1 MRGKAAAIIVL
12 LAGPVVSTGAVIHL
26 QLPGGGAHGR
36 VSPGRSFVVE
46 VVLDLEGAEK
56 VAGFEAQLRDS
67 TGSGKLTWTK
77 RTWGGSLSA
86 GTGPIADPA
95 KMPFKTGGFPAMI
108 PAPGTDPES
117 SAGFAVSI
125 GLLASDG
132 YPQADIQPWIE
143 QLTLKLSL
151 AAGRE
156 PYVISLEDGQILFE
170 EDGNAVPLRMGTTV
184 TIPEP
189 SSLLLLV
196 FGSLLVY
203 RGRG

>member
-1 MRGKAAAIIVL
+1 
-12 LAGPVVSTGAVIHL
+12 
-26 QLPGGGAHGR
+26 
-36 VSPGRSFVVE
+36 VSPGESFVVE
-46 VVLDLEGAEK
+46 VVLDLEGEEK

-95 KMPFKTGGFPAMI
+95 KVPFKTGGFPAMI
-108 PAPGTDPES
+108 PAPGTEPES
-117 SAGFAVSI
+117 PAGLAVSI

-132 YPQADIQPWIE
+132 YGRADIQPWME

-151 AAGRE
+151 ASGRE
-156 PYVISLEDGQILFE
+156 PYVISLEGGQILFE
-170 EDGNAVPLRMGTTV
+170 ENGNAVPLRIGTAV

-189 SSLLLLV
+189 ASPLLLA

-203 RGRG
+203 RRRG